1 MSDARTKAV
10 ERLAA
15 VLWAYHFGCAPG
27 EFASETQRKFWLAD
41 AESKLDTLG
50 LVAVPPELVEAVREA
65 DALVE
70 RLEAPYRRGDGVLE
84 FKRMEDAIPIDR
96 AQAEANERRQELA
109 DAVLAQLGGKP

>member
-1 MSDARTKAV
+1 MNEKREEAIHLVARSIEEASRGRERGELDADAAH
-10 ERLAA
+10 RLAREWFNA
-15 VLWAYHFGCAPG
+15 I
-27 EFASETQRKFWLAD
+27 
-41 AESKLDTLG
+41 G

-70 RLEAPYRRGDGVLE
+70 RLEAPHRRGDGVLE

-109 DAVLAQLGGKP
+109 DAVLAQLRGKP